1 MKNNEKNSQYKWLNT
16 YHISKI
22 KEAFTKNYLTFIV
35 MFASCVMLCYENIGL
50 GLMYYVFCTHLS
62 YFIHILAHEDS
73 SKTINVVHE
82 YHHNYIDNY
91 GHYLQILLELS
102 TAILPIFVIYMF
114 TGRLYIKNTFE
125 PYVIFMFSL
134 FYSSIHNIN
143 YSVLHV
149 NKIHENH
156 HKDWTINYGPD
167 ICDVLYGTKEN
178 YEELENTSHYIPNL
192 LICTMIAKF
201 LQYKIPKIEYNLQQN
216 LYSIVKML
224 YLLSYVGLII
234 FNQTLLMNDEKKHLD
249 IFNNEVA
256 NLLNKIKLAQ
266 LF

>member
-1 MKNNEKNSQYKWLNT
+1 
-16 YHISKI
+16 
-22 KEAFTKNYLTFIV
+22 

>member
-1 MKNNEKNSQYKWLNT
+1 MKTNEINSQYKWLNT

-22 KEAFTKNYLTFIV
+22 KEAFSKNYLTFIV

-50 GLMYYVFCTHLS
+50 GLIYYIFCTHLS
-62 YFIHILAHEDS
+62 YFIHIAAHRED

-82 YHHNYIDNY
+82 YHHNHLDNY

-102 TAILPIFVIYMF
+102 TAIMPIFIIYLF
-114 TGRLYIKNTFE
+114 TGRLYVKNSFE

-143 YSVLHV
+143 YSVFHV

-178 YEELENTSHYIPNL
+178 YEDLEDTSHYIPNL
-192 LICTMIAKF
+192 LICTMIAKL
-201 LQYKIPKIEYNLQQN
+201 LQYKIPKIEYNMQQN
-216 LYSIVKML
+216 IYSLVKMF
-224 YLLSYVGLII
+224 YLISYTGLII
-234 FNQTLLMNDEKKHLD
+234 FNQSLLINDETSNMNTFSND
-249 IFNNEVA
+249 VDF
-256 NLLNKIKLAQ
+256 LLKKIKLAY
-266 LF
+266 

>member
-1 MKNNEKNSQYKWLNT
+1 MQNNEINSQYKWLNN

-22 KEAFTKNYLTFIV
+22 KEAFSKNYLTFIV
-35 MFASCVMLCYENIGL
+35 MFASCFVLCYENIGL
-50 GLMYYVFCTHLS
+50 GVVYYIFCTHLS
-62 YFIHILAHEDS
+62 YFVHILAHEND
-73 SKTINVVHE
+73 SKTFNVIHE
-82 YHHNYIDNY
+82 YHHNYSDNY
-91 GHYLQILLELS
+91 AHYLQILLELS
-102 TAILPIFVIYMF
+102 TAIMPIFMIYMF

-143 YSVLHV
+143 YSVFHV

-178 YEELENTSHYIPNL
+178 YEELENISHYIPNL

-201 LQYKIPKIEYNLQQN
+201 MQYKIPKIEYNMQQN

-224 YLLSYVGLII
+224 YLLSYVSLII
-234 FNQTLLMNDEKKHLD
+234 FNQTLLISDETKNMNA
-249 IFNNEVA
+249 FTNEVS
-256 NLLNKIKLAQ
+256 NLLNKIKLRY
-266 LF
+266 L

>member
-1 MKNNEKNSQYKWLNT
+1 MKNEEKNSQYKWLNM

-22 KEAFTKNYLTFIV
+22 KEAFSKNYLTFAF
-35 MFASCVMLCYENIGL
+35 MFASCAFLCYENIIL
-50 GLMYYVFCTHLS
+50 GLVYYIFCTHLS
-62 YFIHILAHEDS
+62 YIVHILAHEND

-82 YHHNYIDNY
+82 YHHNYSDNY
-91 GHYLQILLELS
+91 AHYLQILLELS
-102 TAILPIFVIYMF
+102 TSIIPIFIIYIF

-143 YSVLHV
+143 YSLLHV

-178 YEELENTSHYIPNL
+178 YEDLEDTSHYIPNL
-192 LICTMIAKF
+192 LICTILVKF
-201 LQYKIPKIEYNLQQN
+201 MQYKIPKIEYNIQKN
-216 LYSIVKML
+216 LFSIATMF
-224 YLLSYVGLII
+224 YLISYVSLII
-234 FNQTLLMNDEKKHLD
+234 FNQSILINDETKNLQ
-249 IFNNEVA
+249 IFTIKVNS
-256 NLLNKIKLAQ
+256 LLKEIEMKW
-266 LF
+266 